1 MRTILACDLGGTSLR
16 VAIVA
21 MDGTMPARA
30 DFPGQNTEDRDGA
43 SEADAEGWWRDFRAG
58 VDAVADQA
66 PEAFAAL
73 DAIALTGV
81 TRTQVLAGSDGV
93 ALRPALTWKDVRA
106 QALMDDLDRVMPA
119 DHPDRGQLNPYH
131 PIARLF
137 WLARHEPATLAATH
151 AVLEPKDWLAFRL
164 TGVARVDP
172 VGSARLLA
180 GLAAARSGGT
190 MFSAIGVDPAVVPP
204 VVAPARVLGQVQP
217 GGKGALAHLAGVP
230 VISMGH
236 DTWAS
241 VLGLGALRPGM
252 AYNLSGTTEVFGV
265 LSAEPAQAEG
275 LMTVDWGAAQQLG
288 GPSLCGGDTIG
299 WILDLVSQGAG
310 GARLAGKAL
319 GALLA
324 APRQPEPVIFLPYLM
339 GERTPYWNPALRG
352 AFVGLNRRHG
362 PTDLAHAVLEGI
374 AFVNRTVMTR
384 AEAATGA
391 RIDEIRFGG
400 GGAASEA
407 WCQIKAD
414 VCNRPIALTGCAET
428 GLLGCAMAAFHAL
441 GDMPT
446 LAEAQDRL
454 APVVRHYAPDPA
466 RAAAMHH
473 LFAIFQQTEQVLAPV
488 SEQLSQV
495 RLP

>member
-30 DFPGQNTEDRDGA
+30 DFPGQTTRDHDGA
-43 SEADAEGWWRDFRAG
+43 SEVDAERWWADFCAG
-58 VDAVADQA
+58 IEEVAGRA
-66 PEAFAAL
+66 PEAFAAVA
-73 DAIALTGV
+73 AIAITGV
-81 TRTQVLAGSDGV
+81 TRTQVLAGADG
-93 ALRPALTWKDVRA
+93 APLRPALTWKDVRA
-106 QALMDDLDRVMPA
+106 QAMMPDLDALVPA

-131 PIARLF
+131 PLARLW

-172 VGSARLLA
+172 VGSARLIA
-180 GLAAARSGGT
+180 GFGVARSGGT
-190 MFSAIGVDPAVVPP
+190 MFSALGVDPAVVPP
-204 VVAPARVLGQVQP
+204 VVAPARILGRVQP
-217 GGKGALAHLAGVP
+217 EGKGALAGLAGVP

-241 VLGLGALRPGM
+241 VLGLGALRAGM

-265 LSAEPAQAEG
+265 LSSEPAQAAG

-299 WILDLVSQGAG
+299 WVLDLVRRNAG
-310 GARLAGKAL
+310 GDIPAGAALA
-319 GALLA
+319 ALLA
-324 APRQPEPVIFLPYLM
+324 APRRPEPVIFLPYLM

-352 AFVGLNRRHG
+352 AFVGLNRQHG

-374 AFVNRTVMTR
+374 AFLNRTVMAR
-384 AEAATGA
+384 AEAATGT

-400 GGAASEA
+400 GGAASAA

-441 GDMPT
+441 GDLPT
-446 LAEAQDRL
+446 LAQAQDQL
-454 APVVRHYAPDPA
+454 APVVRRHVPDPA
-466 RAAAMHH
+466 RAAVLDR
-473 LFAIFQQTEQVLAPV
+473 LFAIFQQTEQALAPV
-488 SEQLSQV
+488 SEQLSQF